1 VNFQHSSSSHQI
13 LPNGIQLPKNWPP
26 RYNITQI
33 AGQML
38 AHRPYVI
45 RHDPMN
51 ISYTFLDAKRQ
62 IGSRGRWVGPGGAS
76 HNMVLPLRLGI
87 PQLFWDDFL
96 VEHRAGVEF
105 RVHDMMVSDTQI
117 IRHTAGFNP
126 WVGGVV
132 TTTIGANS
140 SRSRLY
146 YSCPREGDVTRG
158 ALYAAAASLCLVES
172 SDFGRSWGDTA
183 RATMPFFDDVSPY
196 DDYTLERFS
205 VRKVA
210 DPPLV
215 TSGLS
220 PGPYF
225 LGAVTTTLTRD
236 ENGRSPRGPF
246 VILHSGDGLHWK
258 LLRKLGHTLDATANT
273 YDPWR
278 RKWVFYLKD
287 NFNYWVRTV
296 RHYEMTDIRVDPS
309 WADYISRC
317 AAPFESLGFNASAFG
332 ACSKPESALGFFHS
346 AADTADPRYRSIDL
360 AEGLRETDLYFFDS
374 QLYRDSIHLGVRAI
388 HTGGQ
393 GMIKYIDPYITY
405 SRDGFH
411 FGRPGAGSKIP
422 ALSRQSYEEF
432 CCSATSIAD
441 VKSGQVRIYCRA
453 MDIKVGN
460 LAAPD
465 VLANI
470 EHGTP
475 LTVDARD
482 LYRVIELTV
491 RLDGYTG
498 LLARGVTGRIVTKPF
513 ASPALAASIPPNS
526 SFILTV
532 NAKCLPRTGEVRV
545 LLEPVPQAATG
556 TDSNRNDHA
565 VPMSS
570 PSNANP
576 HCPGLFPIT
585 GDSVAHRVDFSPACL
600 EKFIFNAPAF
610 RVTFELRKCEIF
622 SFMPEVVQI

>member
-296 RHYEMTDIRVDPS
+296 RHYEMTDIGADPS

-317 AAPFESLGFNASAFG
+317 SAPFESLGFNASAFG
-332 ACSKPESALGFFHS
+332 ACSKPATALGFFHS
-346 AADTADPRYRSIDL
+346 AADTADPRYRPIDL
-360 AEGLRETDLYFFDS
+360 SESLRETDLYFFDS
-374 QLYRDSIHLGVRAI
+374 HLYRDSIHLGIRAI

-393 GMIKYIDPYITY
+393 SIVKYIDPYMAF

-411 FGRPGAGSKIP
+411 FGRSGPGSTIEPRPRGDLEGI
-422 ALSRQSYEEF
+422 F
-432 CCSATSIAD
+432 CSAAVIPDILA
-441 VKSGQVRIYCRA
+441 GRVRIYCRA
-453 MDIKVGN
+453 MDMKVGN
-460 LAAPD
+460 LATPD
-465 VLANI
+465 LLAHI

-475 LTVDARD
+475 LTIDARE
-482 LYRVIELTV
+482 LHRVVELTL
-491 RLDGYTG
+491 RLDGFTG
-498 LLARGVTGRIVTKPF
+498 LLARGNSGKIVTKP
-513 ASPALAASIPPNS
+513 LAHSSLVNLARQHS

-532 NAKCLPRTGEVRV
+532 NARCQYGTGAMQVA
-545 LLEPVPQAATG
+545 LEPVQKTMTG
-556 TDSNRNDHA
+556 TGSNDKII
-565 VPMSS
+565 VGSTSS
-570 PSNANP
+570 NINP
-576 HCPGLFPIT
+576 HCPALSPIT
-585 GDSVAHRVDFSPACL
+585 GDSVAHRVEFSSACL
-600 EKFIFNAPAF
+600 ENFILNAPAF
-610 RVTFELRKCEIF
+610 RVVFELKKCEIF
-622 SFMPEVVQI
+622 SFTPKVVQV